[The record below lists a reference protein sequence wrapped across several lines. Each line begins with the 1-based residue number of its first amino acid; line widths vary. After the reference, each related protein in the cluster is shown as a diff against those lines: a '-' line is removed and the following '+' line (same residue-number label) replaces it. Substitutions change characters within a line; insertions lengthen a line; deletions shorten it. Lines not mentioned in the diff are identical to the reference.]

1 MPFLPKIFRKKIRK
15 KPETSFLS
23 LEDILSDFSDQM
35 QGNIRFIYTLSLL
48 PKPKV
53 AFHLADADGI
63 VSAVILKSLGGKF
76 QDTVFIPLDY
86 QEIRHPK
93 FGFFLKNLD
102 WIAIV
107 DLPPFNETEIY
118 LYADHHLTN
127 KEMTKHAKIILF
139 DENSPSTASLL
150 ANYYKNRLSE
160 FLYLLAELTTI
171 TDTANYTIEPPINT
185 PSSFPTSKQEQAWL
199 LDDLC
204 RTPGST
210 ERALS
215 LVHDLSREKLKI
227 FENKVYKRRI
237 SERRTIR
244 KKAMELGEAFDIADV
259 ILIVHGK
266 EKIMKSALV
275 HKLFNR
281 GVKIT
286 CILFPG
292 KQFTGISLRV
302 NPQIPNSELDRYRVD
317 LIATELSGGGHP
329 RAAGGRGSS
338 FKKTLKRIVNWAQE
352 KHFNYQIYDLRK
364 NTSTIE

>member
-1 MPFLPKIFRKKIRK
+1 MPFLPKLFRKKVQK
-15 KPETSFLS
+15 KPETFFFN
-23 LEDILSDFSDQM
+23 LEDVLSDFSDQK
-35 QGNIRFIYTLSLL
+35 QGNIQFIYSLAL
-48 PKPKV
+48 LTNPKI

-93 FGFFLKNLD
+93 FGYFLKNLN

-107 DLPPFNETEIY
+107 DLPPFNETEIF

-150 ANYYKNRLSE
+150 ADYYKNRLTE
-160 FLYLLAELTTI
+160 FLSLLADLTTI
-171 TDTANYTIEPPINT
+171 TDTANYSIEPPINT
-185 PSSFPTSKQEQAWL
+185 PSNFPTSKQEQAWL

-210 ERALS
+210 EESLT
-215 LVHDLSREKLKI
+215 LVHDLSREEMNI
-227 FENKVYKRRI
+227 FENKVYKQRI
-237 SERRTIR
+237 SKRRTIR
-244 KKAMELGEAFDIADV
+244 KKTMELGEAFDVADV

-266 EKIMKSALV
+266 EKIMTSALV
-275 HKLFNR
+275 HRLFIR

-286 CILFPG
+286 CVLFPG

-302 NPQIPNSELDRYRVD
+302 NPQISNSELDQYRVD
-317 LIATELSGGGHP
+317 IIATELSGGGHP

-338 FKKTLKRIVNWAQE
+338 FKSTLNTIVKWAQE

-364 NTSTIE
+364 DSN